1 MKLENF
7 HEEVVPFSC
16 DNRSQPVTT
25 GHSQSQPVTG
35 WYNHSKPA
43 TTSYNQT
50 LPDHKIFMQEMVH
63 FFVFDYI

>member
-1 MKLENF
+1 MWTYLKNIKISMKLENF

-35 WYNHSKPA
+35 
-43 TTSYNQT
+43 
-50 LPDHKIFMQEMVH
+50 
-63 FFVFDYI
+63 